1 MEMTEH
7 GKAMADVTFT
17 ITESTPSGNSYLK
30 YWGERPISAVVAV
43 PSSLGWPGVQ
53 TLSHAGPCSPAAA
66 RPWR

>member
-1 MEMTEH
+1 MHRGLPGQETPPPKPTRMSWMEMTEH

-43 PSSLGWPGVQ
+43 LSSLG
-53 TLSHAGPCSPAAA
+53 
-66 RPWR
+66 

>member
-30 YWGERPISAVVAV
+30 YWGGKARHRRGGRTV
-43 PSSLGWPGVQ
+43 LPGLAPG
-53 TLSHAGPCSPAAA
+53 TDPLP
-66 RPWR
+66 R

>member
-43 PSSLGWPGVQ
+43 LSSLG
-53 TLSHAGPCSPAAA
+53 
-66 RPWR
+66 